1 MKVFSRRELL
11 ISSAIALL
19 PFRARSAQQQDVE
32 IGIIRWDAW
41 FPGSPYSKVLAEPR
55 WQGRLPEFTK
65 GNGKDICICGSDP
78 KTLETEAKEA
88 LNSGITYFAFN
99 YYFPEDGSGNFSQN
113 WQGMGQALRSFQKLE
128 TKLKYS
134 LIFDARFAL
143 FDNPKYRSN
152 VVDEHVAA
160 FASRNYLKTQSGR
173 PVIYIL
179 MQNHNEFRQGM
190 SHRDRIEEY
199 FSRLKSECA
208 ERNLKS
214 PYCVVVTFSPTDA
227 RMLIS
232 MFGFDAATS
241 YGNPRGS
248 QKMPPGHEL
257 PFSNCANGS
266 RQYWKTAKSIS
277 IPFIPPVSLGWDYR
291 PNLDEPNLA
300 KGRNIAGDYC
310 DAPSDQE
317 IKSLVRDAC
326 DVASE
331 SNVSF
336 PSILIYAWNEYTE
349 GGWIAPTKGE
359 GRRRLDALK
368 SALSSRSK

>member
-1 MKVFSRRELL
+1 MNVFSRREILL
-11 ISSAIALL
+11 SGMVAMLPAL
-19 PFRARSAQQQDVE
+19 ARSAQKPVVE
-32 IGIIRWDAW
+32 VGIIRWDAW

-55 WQGRLPEFTK
+55 WRKRLPEFTK
-65 GNGKDICICGSDP
+65 GSDKDLCICGSDP
-78 KTLETEAKEA
+78 TTLATEAKEA
-88 LNSGITYFAFN
+88 LDSGITYFAFN
-99 YYFPEDGSGNFSQN
+99 YYFPEDGSGNFSRN
-113 WQGMGQALRSFQKLE
+113 WQGMGQALRSFQKLD

-134 LIFDARFAL
+134 LIFDARFAM
-143 FDNPKYRSN
+143 FDNPKYRTD

-160 FASRNYLKTQSGR
+160 FISKNYLKTQSGR

-179 MQNHNEFRQGM
+179 MQNHNEFRQDM
-190 SHRDRIEEY
+190 PHKNRIEQY
-199 FSRLKSECA
+199 FSRLQSKCA
-208 ERNLKS
+208 EHNLKS
-214 PYCVVVTFSPTDA
+214 PYRVVVSFSPTDA

-232 MFGFDAATS
+232 TFGFDAATS

-248 QKMPPGHEL
+248 QKTPPGHEL

-266 RQYWKTAKSIS
+266 RRYWDTAKSIS

-300 KGRNIAGDYC
+300 KGRNVAGDYC

-317 IKSLVRDAC
+317 IKSLVREAC
-326 DVASE
+326 DIALK
-331 SNVSF
+331 SNAGF

-349 GGWIAPTKGE
+349 GGWVAPTRGE

-368 SALSSRSK
+368 AALVSRSK